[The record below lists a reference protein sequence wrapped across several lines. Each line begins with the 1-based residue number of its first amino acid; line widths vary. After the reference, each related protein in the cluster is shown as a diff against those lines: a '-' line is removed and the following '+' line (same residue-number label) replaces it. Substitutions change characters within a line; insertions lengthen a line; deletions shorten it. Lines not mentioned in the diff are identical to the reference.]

1 MERKPVMTY
10 LTILKILSAVFTIAF
25 GLYSVI
31 LPRAIKGFTG
41 LDVTGPRGVTE
52 IRAVMGGT
60 FVGLGLAA
68 LFLTSPVAYQTLG
81 IAYFVIA
88 ATRIV
93 SMLVDKSVMSSNIIS
108 VVSELVLGLILV
120 L

>member
-1 MERKPVMTY
+1 MTF
-10 LTILKILSAVFTIAF
+10 LAILKMSAAIFTIAF

-31 LPRAIKGFTG
+31 RPRAIKSFTG

-60 FVGLGLAA
+60 FVGLGLAPLLLA
-68 LFLTSPVAYQTLG
+68 VPAAYQTLG

-88 ATRIV
+88 AVRIV
-93 SMLVDKSVMSSNIIS
+93 SMFMDKSVMSSNLIS
-108 VVSELVLGLILV
+108 VVSELILGIILV

>member
-1 MERKPVMTY
+1 MTNI
-10 LTILKILSAVFTIAF
+10 LTIFKIGAALYTIAF

-31 LPRAIKGFTG
+31 RPRAIRGFTG

-60 FVGLGLAA
+60 FVGLGMSTLLLAA
-68 LFLTSPVAYQTLG
+68 PAAYQTLA

-88 ATRIV
+88 AVRTV
-93 SMLVDKSVMSSNIIS
+93 SMFMDKSVMSSNIIS
-108 VVSELVLGLILV
+108 VVSEVILGVILV

>member
-1 MERKPVMTY
+1 MT
-10 LTILKILSAVFTIAF
+10 LMSILKIIAAVFTIAF

-31 LPRAIKGFTG
+31 RPLAIKGFTG

-60 FVGLGLAA
+60 FVGLGLAPLLLSA
-68 LFLTSPVAYQTLG
+68 PAAFQTLG
-81 IAYFVIA
+81 VAYFVIA
-88 ATRIV
+88 AVRIV
-93 SMLVDKSVMSSNIIS
+93 SMFTDKSVMSSNIIS
-108 VVSELVLGLILV
+108 VVSEVVLGIIMV